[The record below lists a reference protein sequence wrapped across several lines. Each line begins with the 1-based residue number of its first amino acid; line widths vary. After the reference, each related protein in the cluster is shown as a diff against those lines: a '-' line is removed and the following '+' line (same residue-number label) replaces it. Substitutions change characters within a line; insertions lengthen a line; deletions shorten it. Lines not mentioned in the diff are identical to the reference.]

1 MARKVHDCDKY
12 IMAPAVNLDR
22 RQGSTRVQKD
32 RAPTKKPRQEV
43 LYGAFFMSYESGV
56 PGPVRTANLP
66 LRRGML
72 YPIELL
78 GQMTA
83 IRPRALRRTACMLTA
98 EPGFVMSSVGFLSVG
113 QALPERSRFRPAN
126 TGTWPDRAKCIPP
139 KCQHCKLQPFT
150 LLKQTQL
157 IDFNG
162 FIFWHDTCNSSP
174 ANPIQPRH

>member
-66 LRRGML
+66 LRRGIFK
-72 YPIELL
+72 P
-78 GQMTA
+78 TN
-83 IRPRALRRTACMLTA
+83 
-98 EPGFVMSSVGFLSVG
+98 
-113 QALPERSRFRPAN
+113 PAY
-126 TGTWPDRAKCIPP
+126 
-139 KCQHCKLQPFT
+139 
-150 LLKQTQL
+150 TQ
-157 IDFNG
+157 
-162 FIFWHDTCNSSP
+162 
-174 ANPIQPRH
+174 

>member
-1 MARKVHDCDKY
+1 MGRKVHGCDKY
-12 IMAPAVNLDR
+12 ITAPAVNLDR
-22 RQGSTRVQKD
+22 RQGSTCVQKD

-43 LYGAFFMSYESGV
+43 LCGAFSTDFESGV

-83 IRPRALRRTACMLTA
+83 IRPRALRQTACMLTA
-98 EPGFVMSSVGFLSVG
+98 ELGFVMSSVGFLSVG
-113 QALPERSRFRPAN
+113 RALPKRWRFRPAN
-126 TGTWPDRAKCIPP
+126 TGTWPDRAKCTPP
-139 KCQHCKLQPFT
+139 KCQHCKLQPRT
-150 LLKQTQL
+150 LLKQTQA
-157 IDFNG
+157 IDFNE

-174 ANPIQPRH
+174 ASPIQPRH